1 MYHCPVTFYLVGLPD
16 EIARIIEDAQP
27 QPSFTHHF
35 TRSDEP
41 EEALTAQAS
50 AIFADATGH
59 DAAAWAR
66 VFAAHRQATT
76 TVTLIVS
83 HDQAPAV
90 EPYFND
96 IADLWIAPLSAA
108 EASWR
113 FNHWQRACKRYADSW
128 ETSQYLEATIN
139 SIPSLVWYKSKDGI
153 HHKVNDAFCAT
164 VNKTKEQVQ
173 GRGHAYIWDVEADD
187 PACIESERRVMA
199 AKSTIVSEETVQT
212 SDGTRLLTTYKSPL
226 YNIDGSVMGTVG
238 VGIDVTQERAYE
250 DEIVEK
256 NHTMETIFTTM
267 ECGVITHSLDGT
279 RLLGI
284 NQAALDILGYD
295 SAEDLMAAGFDM
307 VAPSVVDEDAGK
319 MRESIA
325 TLKNV
330 GDSVSTEY
338 RVRHDNGDIVHVMG
352 NVKLIESDGELLL
365 QRYLLDYTDK
375 KKEEVRKE
383 RRQRDLIQA
392 LSEDYLLVCSFS
404 LDTKAGEALRVSGD
418 RLRKL
423 DELFA
428 GELNLDSC
436 LGGYINEAVVEE
448 DQAMLRDAL
457 SAESLITRL
466 TDESRIH
473 VNYRINHGD
482 ATEYCQATVV
492 RGGDWPQAHN
502 IVLGLRSV
510 DVQTREEMK
519 KKALLEEALT
529 QANKANAAKS
539 AFLSNMSHDIRTPM
553 NAILGFSTLIDRE
566 ADNPAHVRDYNR
578 KIATSGQHLLGL
590 INDVLDMSKIEAGK
604 TTLAASAFALSGT
617 VESVEA
623 MMRQQ
628 TDAKNQVFTVEVDKV
643 EHDRLVGD
651 EGRLRQILM
660 NLLSNA
666 MKYTPE
672 GGHILFR
679 VDGSAK
685 RHGKLQHLRIIVR
698 DDGIGMSKDYLATIF
713 DSFTREESSLTNKV
727 QGTGLGMAITK
738 NLVDLMGGTI
748 SVESEL
754 GTGSTF
760 IVDLDFPPAGDESD
774 GTEGDGGKRA
784 GDASGADGNALAH
797 KHVLVAED
805 NALNAEV
812 ITAILNIHDATC
824 EVAANG
830 EEAVAKFGMS
840 APGTFDM
847 IFMDVQMPV
856 MNGHDAARAIR
867 AMDRPD
873 AGTIPIIAMTANAFA
888 EDERQ
893 ALACG
898 MNAHVAKPIDVHALE
913 RVVAKLSQ

>member
-1 MYHCPVTFYLVGLPD
+1 MARVAVTHDGDAIVLDNGQLHVRIEADGTVSSIVDQRTNRELVPAGTRLGRYEMLKDEPFHWDAWDIQRDAFLTANALSEASITSVDETANGGAVVHAVTRAKGVEIRTGIALRPGSATLDFTADVDWHAVEQFLKVDMPVTVQAVNAQYECQYGLVERP
-16 EIARIIEDAQP
+16 INKN
-27 QPSFTHHF
+27 
-35 TRSDEP
+35 TRSDDAKFESC
-41 EEALTAQAS
+41 THRFVR
-50 AIFADATGH
+50 IADA
-59 DAAAWAR
+59 DYAAAVVNASTYGSD
-66 VFAAHRQATT
+66 VSPIHADTAHGTGRGTM
-76 TVTLIVS
+76 VRLS
-83 HDQAPAV
+83 
-90 EPYFND
+90 
-96 IADLWIAPLSAA
+96 LLSAPLYPDPRTDQGAHSFAWSLVADADMNAVLDEAARLNSPVIGELPDLAPLVSLTDVTADHEIRARLERAATAA
-108 EASWR
+108 E
-113 FNHWQRACKRYADSW
+113 
-128 ETSQYLEATIN
+128 
-139 SIPSLVWYKSKDGI
+139 
-153 HHKVNDAFCAT
+153 DA
-164 VNKTKEQVQ
+164 N
-173 GRGHAYIWDVEADD
+173 R
-187 PACIESERRVMA
+187 
-199 AKSTIVSEETVQT
+199 AKSS
-212 SDGTRLLTTYKSPL
+212 
-226 YNIDGSVMGTVG
+226 
-238 VGIDVTQERAYE
+238 
-250 DEIVEK
+250 
-256 NHTMETIFTTM
+256 
-267 ECGVITHSLDGT
+267 
-279 RLLGI
+279 
-284 NQAALDILGYD
+284 
-295 SAEDLMAAGFDM
+295 
-307 VAPSVVDEDAGK
+307 
-319 MRESIA
+319 
-325 TLKNV
+325 
-330 GDSVSTEY
+330 
-338 RVRHDNGDIVHVMG
+338 
-352 NVKLIESDGELLL
+352 
-365 QRYLLDYTDK
+365 
-375 KKEEVRKE
+375 
-383 RRQRDLIQA
+383 
-392 LSEDYLLVCSFS
+392 
-404 LDTKAGEALRVSGD
+404 
-418 RLRKL
+418 
-423 DELFA
+423 
-428 GELNLDSC
+428 
-436 LGGYINEAVVEE
+436 
-448 DQAMLRDAL
+448 
-457 SAESLITRL
+457 
-466 TDESRIH
+466 
-473 VNYRINHGD
+473 
-482 ATEYCQATVV
+482 
-492 RGGDWPQAHN
+492 
-502 IVLGLRSV
+502 
-510 DVQTREEMK
+510 
-519 KKALLEEALT
+519 
-529 QANKANAAKS
+529 
-539 AFLSNMSHDIRTPM
+539 FLSSMSHDIRTPM

-784 GDASGADGNALAH
+784 GDASGTGENALAH

-830 EEAVAKFGMS
+830 KEAVAKFGMS

-856 MNGHDAARAIR
+856 MNGHDTARAIR

-898 MNAHVAKPIDVHALE
+898 MNAHVAKPIDVHTLE
-913 RVVAKLSQ
+913 RVVAELS

>member
-1 MYHCPVTFYLVGLPD
+1 MHAVKVDSRKIMAAGLVIVAVFAAVAITVNLFYLGQIQSLVRNTTTTSVMELATARARYLD
-16 EIARIIEDAQP
+16 ECLTSDQNSVKSLAHFIADITP
-27 QPSFTHHF
+27 QEARDQVKDFISTH
-35 TRSDEP
+35 
-41 EEALTAQAS
+41 EA
-50 AIFADATGH
+50 
-59 DAAAWAR
+59 AAAWIR
-66 VFAAHRQATT
+66 
-76 TVTLIVS
+76 
-83 HDQAPAV
+83 
-90 EPYFND
+90 
-96 IADLWIAPLSAA
+96 
-108 EASWR
+108 
-113 FNHWQRACKRYADSW
+113 
-128 ETSQYLEATIN
+128 
-139 SIPSLVWYKSKDGI
+139 SKDGTTWCSSSETDLYDPALEDELFGPAMAGETGSSEMYLGHAGERRI
-153 HHKVNDAFCAT
+153 LFYAPIVDAPAT
-164 VNKTKEQVQ
+164 AGPGTTTTPADPDDVLGAVYVSYPADELQNSYGTAYSSAGATFVVDSSGTIVLDANRGADEAVQ
-173 GRGHAYIWDVEADD
+173 GSLSALINDNADSAQVSSLLAGIASD
-187 PACIESERRVMA
+187 TSGSLVMTLDGA
-199 AKSTIVSEETVQT
+199 DQFVFYTPISAKSGWSLVTILPLSVVE
-212 SDGTRLLTTYKSPL
+212 SDGTQIVGITNQMVAVLAVAVAVAAAAMVALMVYRRRREHRYEQYIQSVYSAIGT
-226 YNIDGSVMGTVG
+226 NIDTAIFIV
-238 VGIDVTQERAYE
+238 DRKERLIEAVFE
-250 DEIVEK
+250 NI
-256 NHTMETIFTTM
+256 
-267 ECGVITHSLDGT
+267 
-279 RLLGI
+279 
-284 NQAALDILGYD
+284 QDILGIPARDFFVPNELSPNEAYANVAAIVHSGAGD
-295 SAEDLMAAGFDM
+295 KARTWEFEADNPALGRSQWLRMTARPVMLAEREKTIFSLTDVTADHEIRARLERAATAAED
-307 VAPSVVDEDAGK
+307 
-319 MRESIA
+319 
-325 TLKNV
+325 
-330 GDSVSTEY
+330 
-338 RVRHDNGDIVHVMG
+338 
-352 NVKLIESDGELLL
+352 
-365 QRYLLDYTDK
+365 
-375 KKEEVRKE
+375 
-383 RRQRDLIQA
+383 
-392 LSEDYLLVCSFS
+392 
-404 LDTKAGEALRVSGD
+404 
-418 RLRKL
+418 
-423 DELFA
+423 
-428 GELNLDSC
+428 
-436 LGGYINEAVVEE
+436 
-448 DQAMLRDAL
+448 
-457 SAESLITRL
+457 
-466 TDESRIH
+466 
-473 VNYRINHGD
+473 
-482 ATEYCQATVV
+482 
-492 RGGDWPQAHN
+492 
-502 IVLGLRSV
+502 
-510 DVQTREEMK
+510 
-519 KKALLEEALT
+519 
-529 QANKANAAKS
+529 ANRAKS
-539 AFLSNMSHDIRTPM
+539 SFLSSMSHDIRTPM

-698 DDGIGMSKDYLATIF
+698 DDGIGMSK
-713 DSFTREESSLTNKV
+713 
-727 QGTGLGMAITK
+727 

-774 GTEGDGGKRA
+774 GSEGGDGKRA
-784 GDASGADGNALAH
+784 GDASGTGGNALAH

-847 IFMDVQMPV
+847 IFVDVQMPV

-913 RVVAKLSQ
+913 RVVAELS

>member
-1 MYHCPVTFYLVGLPD
+1 MFLKRDRPVRSGLGRRAVRPGHGRRD
-16 EIARIIEDAQP
+16 RLLGDVPRPRRRAPHPLLRPIVDAP
-27 QPSFTHHF
+27 
-35 TRSDEP
+35 
-41 EEALTAQAS
+41 ATA
-50 AIFADATGH
+50 GPG
-59 DAAAWAR
+59 
-66 VFAAHRQATT
+66 TT
-76 TVTLIVS
+76 TTPADPDDVLGAVYVSYPADELQNPYGTAYSSAGATFVVDSSGTIVLDANRGADEAVQGSLSALINDNADSAQVSSLLAGIASDTSGSLVMTLDGADQFVFYTPISAKSGWSLVTIL
-83 HDQAPAV
+83 
-90 EPYFND
+90 
-96 IADLWIAPLSAA
+96 PLS
-108 EASWR
+108 
-113 FNHWQRACKRYADSW
+113 
-128 ETSQYLEATIN
+128 
-139 SIPSLVWYKSKDGI
+139 V
-153 HHKVNDAFCAT
+153 
-164 VNKTKEQVQ
+164 
-173 GRGHAYIWDVEADD
+173 VE
-187 PACIESERRVMA
+187 
-199 AKSTIVSEETVQT
+199 
-212 SDGTRLLTTYKSPL
+212 SDGTQIVGITNQMVAVLAVAVAVAAAAMVALMVYRRRREHRYEQYIQSV
-226 YNIDGSVMGTVG
+226 YSAIGANIDTAIFIVDRKERLIEAVFEN
-238 VGIDVTQERAYE
+238 TQ
-250 DEIVEK
+250 
-256 NHTMETIFTTM
+256 
-267 ECGVITHSLDGT
+267 
-279 RLLGI
+279 
-284 NQAALDILGYD
+284 DILGIPARDFFVPNELSPNEAYTHVAAIVHSGAGD
-295 SAEDLMAAGFDM
+295 KARTWEFEAHNPALGRSQWLRMTARPVMLAEREKTIFSLTDVTADHEIRTRLERAAAAAEDA
-307 VAPSVVDEDAGK
+307 
-319 MRESIA
+319 
-325 TLKNV
+325 
-330 GDSVSTEY
+330 
-338 RVRHDNGDIVHVMG
+338 
-352 NVKLIESDGELLL
+352 
-365 QRYLLDYTDK
+365 
-375 KKEEVRKE
+375 
-383 RRQRDLIQA
+383 
-392 LSEDYLLVCSFS
+392 
-404 LDTKAGEALRVSGD
+404 
-418 RLRKL
+418 
-423 DELFA
+423 
-428 GELNLDSC
+428 
-436 LGGYINEAVVEE
+436 
-448 DQAMLRDAL
+448 
-457 SAESLITRL
+457 
-466 TDESRIH
+466 SR
-473 VNYRINHGD
+473 
-482 ATEYCQATVV
+482 
-492 RGGDWPQAHN
+492 
-502 IVLGLRSV
+502 
-510 DVQTREEMK
+510 
-519 KKALLEEALT
+519 
-529 QANKANAAKS
+529 AKS
-539 AFLSNMSHDIRTPM
+539 SFLSSMSHDIRTPM
-553 NAILGFSTLIDRE
+553 NAILGFSTLIDHE

-604 TTLAASAFALSGT
+604 TTLAESAFALSGT

-685 RHGKLQHLRIIVR
+685 RHGELQHLRIIVR

-748 SVESEL
+748 SVESEP

-760 IVDLDFPPAGDESD
+760 IVDLDFPPAGDETD
-774 GTEGDGGKRA
+774 GSEGDGGKRA
-784 GDASGADGNALAH
+784 GDASGTDGNALAH

-913 RVVAKLSQ
+913 RVVAKLSR

>member
-83 HDQAPAV
+83 HDQVPAV

-267 ECGVITHSLDGT
+267 DCGVITHSLDGT

-307 VAPSVVDEDAGK
+307 VAPSVISEDAAK

-338 RVRHDNGDIVHVMG
+338 RVRHDDGSIVHVMG

-392 LSEDYLLVCSFS
+392 LSEDYLLVCSFR
-404 LDTKAGEALRVSGD
+404 LDTQEGEVLRISGD
-418 RLRKL
+418 RLRKF
-423 DELFA
+423 DTLFA
-428 GELNLDSC
+428 GDLIFESC

-448 DQAMLRDAL
+448 DQAMLRETLSAKNLLDAL
-457 SAESLITRL
+457 
-466 TDESRIH
+466 TDRARIH
-473 VNYRINHGD
+473 VNYRIRRGED
-482 ATEYCQATVV
+482 TEYCQATIV
-492 RGGDWPQAHN
+492 RNGDWRMAHD
-502 IVLGLRSV
+502 IILGLRSV

-519 KKALLEEALT
+519 KRALLEEALT

-553 NAILGFSTLIDRE
+553 NAIVGF
-566 ADNPAHVRDYNR
+566 
-578 KIATSGQHLLGL
+578 
-590 INDVLDMSKIEAGK
+590 
-604 TTLAASAFALSGT
+604 TTLAASRIDQPERVQEYLGKIQSSSA
-617 VESVEA
+617 
-623 MMRQQ
+623 
-628 TDAKNQVFTVEVDKV
+628 
-643 EHDRLVGD
+643 H
-651 EGRLRQILM
+651 
-660 NLLSNA
+660 LLSLINDILD
-666 MKYTPE
+666 MS
-672 GGHILFR
+672 HIE
-679 VDGSAK
+679 S
-685 RHGKLQHLRIIVR
+685 GKV
-698 DDGIGMSKDYLATIF
+698 
-713 DSFTREESSLTNKV
+713 SLDE
-727 QGTGLGMAITK
+727 QPY
-738 NLVDLMGGTI
+738 NLVDLLDEPLQHHPGRNERPPTVLHRGHHRGTPCRRA
-748 SVESEL
+748 L
-754 GTGSTF
+754 RQAAHQP
-760 IVDLDFPPAGDESD
+760 DPAEPARQRPEVHEPRRLR
-774 GTEGDGGKRA
+774 EGEGRRARWRA
-784 GDASGADGNALAH
+784 GGLRALPVHRVGHGHRHEPGVRRAHLRPVRTRAHLHHQRHPGNRPGH
-797 KHVLVAED
+797 DHHQEPRR
-805 NALNAEV
+805 
-812 ITAILNIHDATC
+812 HDARLHRR
-824 EVAANG
+824 EERPGQGHRLHHRADPAAG
-830 EEAVAKFGMS
+830 RQKGGGS
-840 APGTFDM
+840 A
-847 IFMDVQMPV
+847 
-856 MNGHDAARAIR
+856 
-867 AMDRPD
+867 
-873 AGTIPIIAMTANAFA
+873 
-888 EDERQ
+888 
-893 ALACG
+893 
-898 MNAHVAKPIDVHALE
+898 
-913 RVVAKLSQ
+913 

>member
-1 MYHCPVTFYLVGLPD
+1 MHAVKVDSRKIMAAGLVIVAVFAAVAITVNLFYLGQIQSLVRNTTTTSVMELATARARYLD
-16 EIARIIEDAQP
+16 ECLASDQNSVKSLAHFIADVTP
-27 QPSFTHHF
+27 QEARDQVKDFISTH
-35 TRSDEP
+35 
-41 EEALTAQAS
+41 EA
-50 AIFADATGH
+50 
-59 DAAAWAR
+59 AAAWIR
-66 VFAAHRQATT
+66 
-76 TVTLIVS
+76 
-83 HDQAPAV
+83 
-90 EPYFND
+90 
-96 IADLWIAPLSAA
+96 
-108 EASWR
+108 
-113 FNHWQRACKRYADSW
+113 
-128 ETSQYLEATIN
+128 
-139 SIPSLVWYKSKDGI
+139 SKDGSTWCSSSET
-153 HHKVNDAFCAT
+153 DL
-164 VNKTKEQVQ
+164 
-173 GRGHAYIWDVEADD
+173 YD
-187 PACIESERRVMA
+187 PALEDELFGPAMAGETGSSEMYLGHGGERRILFYAPIVDAPVTAGPGTTATPADPGDVLGAVYVSYPADELQNSYGTAYSSAGATFVVDSSGTIVLDANRGADEAAQGSLSALINDNADSSQVSSLLAGIASDTSGSLVMTLDGA
-199 AKSTIVSEETVQT
+199 DQFVFYTPISAKSGWSLVTILPLSVVE
-212 SDGTRLLTTYKSPL
+212 SDGTQIVGITNQMVAVLAVAVAVAAAAMVALMVYRRRREHRYEQYIQSV
-226 YNIDGSVMGTVG
+226 YSAIGANIDTAIFIVDRKERLIEAVFEN
-238 VGIDVTQERAYE
+238 TQ
-250 DEIVEK
+250 
-256 NHTMETIFTTM
+256 
-267 ECGVITHSLDGT
+267 
-279 RLLGI
+279 
-284 NQAALDILGYD
+284 DILGIPARDFFVSNELSPNEAYANVAAIVHSGAGD
-295 SAEDLMAAGFDM
+295 KARTWEFEADNPALGRSQWLRMTVRPVMLAEREKTIFSLTDVTADHEIRARLERAATAAED
-307 VAPSVVDEDAGK
+307 
-319 MRESIA
+319 
-325 TLKNV
+325 
-330 GDSVSTEY
+330 
-338 RVRHDNGDIVHVMG
+338 
-352 NVKLIESDGELLL
+352 
-365 QRYLLDYTDK
+365 
-375 KKEEVRKE
+375 
-383 RRQRDLIQA
+383 
-392 LSEDYLLVCSFS
+392 
-404 LDTKAGEALRVSGD
+404 
-418 RLRKL
+418 
-423 DELFA
+423 
-428 GELNLDSC
+428 
-436 LGGYINEAVVEE
+436 
-448 DQAMLRDAL
+448 
-457 SAESLITRL
+457 
-466 TDESRIH
+466 
-473 VNYRINHGD
+473 
-482 ATEYCQATVV
+482 
-492 RGGDWPQAHN
+492 
-502 IVLGLRSV
+502 
-510 DVQTREEMK
+510 
-519 KKALLEEALT
+519 
-529 QANKANAAKS
+529 ANRAKS
-539 AFLSNMSHDIRTPM
+539 SFLSSMSHDIRTPM

-666 MKYTPE
+666 MKHTPE

-685 RHGKLQHLRIIVR
+685 RHGELQHLRIIVR

-784 GDASGADGNALAH
+784 GNASGTDGNALAH

-830 EEAVAKFGMS
+830 EEAVAKFETS

-893 ALACG
+893 ALAAG
-898 MNAHVAKPIDVHALE
+898 MNAHVAKPIDVHILE
-913 RVVAKLSQ
+913 RVAAKLSR

>member
-1 MYHCPVTFYLVGLPD
+1 MHAVKVDSRKIMAAGLVIVAVFAAVAITVNLFYLGQIQSLVRNTTTTSVMELATARARYLD
-16 EIARIIEDAQP
+16 ECLTSDQNSVKSPAHFIADITP
-27 QPSFTHHF
+27 QEARDQVKDFISTH
-35 TRSDEP
+35 
-41 EEALTAQAS
+41 EA
-50 AIFADATGH
+50 
-59 DAAAWAR
+59 AAAWIR
-66 VFAAHRQATT
+66 
-76 TVTLIVS
+76 
-83 HDQAPAV
+83 
-90 EPYFND
+90 
-96 IADLWIAPLSAA
+96 
-108 EASWR
+108 
-113 FNHWQRACKRYADSW
+113 
-128 ETSQYLEATIN
+128 
-139 SIPSLVWYKSKDGI
+139 SKDGTTWCSSSETDLYDPALEDELFGPAMAGETGSSEMYLGHAGERRI
-153 HHKVNDAFCAT
+153 LFYAPIVDAPAT
-164 VNKTKEQVQ
+164 AGPGTTTTPADPDDVLGAVYVSYPADELQNSYGTAYSSAGATFVVDSSGTIVLDANRGADEAVQ
-173 GRGHAYIWDVEADD
+173 GSLSALINDNADSAQVSSLLAGIASD
-187 PACIESERRVMA
+187 TSGSLVMTLDGA
-199 AKSTIVSEETVQT
+199 DQFVFYTPIDAKSGWSLVTILPLSVVE
-212 SDGTRLLTTYKSPL
+212 SDGTQIVGITNQMVAVYEQYIQSV
-226 YNIDGSVMGTVG
+226 YSAIGANIDTAIFIVDRKERLIEAVFEN
-238 VGIDVTQERAYE
+238 TQ
-250 DEIVEK
+250 
-256 NHTMETIFTTM
+256 
-267 ECGVITHSLDGT
+267 
-279 RLLGI
+279 
-284 NQAALDILGYD
+284 DILGIPARDFFVPNELSPNEAYANVAAIVHSGAGD
-295 SAEDLMAAGFDM
+295 KARTWEFEADNPALGRSQWLRMTARPVMLAEREKTIFSLTDVTADHEIRARLERAATAAED
-307 VAPSVVDEDAGK
+307 
-319 MRESIA
+319 
-325 TLKNV
+325 
-330 GDSVSTEY
+330 
-338 RVRHDNGDIVHVMG
+338 
-352 NVKLIESDGELLL
+352 
-365 QRYLLDYTDK
+365 
-375 KKEEVRKE
+375 
-383 RRQRDLIQA
+383 
-392 LSEDYLLVCSFS
+392 
-404 LDTKAGEALRVSGD
+404 
-418 RLRKL
+418 
-423 DELFA
+423 
-428 GELNLDSC
+428 
-436 LGGYINEAVVEE
+436 
-448 DQAMLRDAL
+448 
-457 SAESLITRL
+457 
-466 TDESRIH
+466 
-473 VNYRINHGD
+473 
-482 ATEYCQATVV
+482 
-492 RGGDWPQAHN
+492 
-502 IVLGLRSV
+502 
-510 DVQTREEMK
+510 
-519 KKALLEEALT
+519 
-529 QANKANAAKS
+529 ANRAKS
-539 AFLSNMSHDIRTPM
+539 SFLSSMSHDIRTPM

-713 DSFTREESSLTNKV
+713 DSFTREESSPTNKV

-774 GTEGDGGKRA
+774 GSEGGDGKRA
-784 GDASGADGNALAH
+784 GDASGTGGNALAH

-867 AMDRPD
+867 TMDRPD

-913 RVVAKLSQ
+913 RVVAELS

>member
-1 MYHCPVTFYLVGLPD
+1 MHAVKVDSRKIMAAGLVIVAVFAAVAITVNLFYLGQIQSLVRNTTTTSVMELATARARYLD
-16 EIARIIEDAQP
+16 ECLTSDQNSVKSLAHFIADITP
-27 QPSFTHHF
+27 QEARDQVKDFISTH
-35 TRSDEP
+35 E
-41 EEALTAQAS
+41 
-50 AIFADATGH
+50 
-59 DAAAWAR
+59 AAAWIR
-66 VFAAHRQATT
+66 
-76 TVTLIVS
+76 
-83 HDQAPAV
+83 
-90 EPYFND
+90 
-96 IADLWIAPLSAA
+96 
-108 EASWR
+108 
-113 FNHWQRACKRYADSW
+113 
-128 ETSQYLEATIN
+128 
-139 SIPSLVWYKSKDGI
+139 SKDGTTWCSSSET
-153 HHKVNDAFCAT
+153 DLYDPALEDELFGPAMAGET
-164 VNKTKEQVQ
+164 GSSEMYL
-173 GRGHAYIWDVEADD
+173 GHAG
-187 PACIESERRVMA
+187 ERRILFYAPIVDAPATAGPGTTTTPADPDDVLGAVYVSYPADELQNSYGTAYSSAGATFVVDSSGTIVLDANRGADEAVQDSLSALINDNADSAQVSSLLAGIASDTSGSLVMTLDGA
-199 AKSTIVSEETVQT
+199 DQFVFYTPISAKSGWSLVTILPLSVVE
-212 SDGTRLLTTYKSPL
+212 SDGTQIVGITNQMVALMVYRRRREHRYEQYIQSV
-226 YNIDGSVMGTVG
+226 YSAIGANIDTAIFIVDRKERLIEAVFEN
-238 VGIDVTQERAYE
+238 TQ
-250 DEIVEK
+250 
-256 NHTMETIFTTM
+256 
-267 ECGVITHSLDGT
+267 
-279 RLLGI
+279 
-284 NQAALDILGYD
+284 DILGIPARDFFVPNELSPNEAYTHVAAIVHSGAGD
-295 SAEDLMAAGFDM
+295 KARTWEFEAHNPALGRSQWLRMTARPVMLAEREKTIFSLTDVTADHEIRARLERAATAAEDAN
-307 VAPSVVDEDAGK
+307 
-319 MRESIA
+319 R
-325 TLKNV
+325 
-330 GDSVSTEY
+330 
-338 RVRHDNGDIVHVMG
+338 
-352 NVKLIESDGELLL
+352 
-365 QRYLLDYTDK
+365 
-375 KKEEVRKE
+375 
-383 RRQRDLIQA
+383 
-392 LSEDYLLVCSFS
+392 
-404 LDTKAGEALRVSGD
+404 TKS
-418 RLRKL
+418 
-423 DELFA
+423 
-428 GELNLDSC
+428 S
-436 LGGYINEAVVEE
+436 
-448 DQAMLRDAL
+448 
-457 SAESLITRL
+457 
-466 TDESRIH
+466 
-473 VNYRINHGD
+473 
-482 ATEYCQATVV
+482 
-492 RGGDWPQAHN
+492 
-502 IVLGLRSV
+502 
-510 DVQTREEMK
+510 
-519 KKALLEEALT
+519 
-529 QANKANAAKS
+529 
-539 AFLSNMSHDIRTPM
+539 FLSSMSHDIRTPM

-604 TTLAASAFALSGT
+604 TTLAESAFAISGT
-617 VESVEA
+617 VESVED

-685 RHGKLQHLRIIVR
+685 RHGELQHLRIIVR

-713 DSFTREESSLTNKV
+713 NSFTREESSLTNKV

-774 GTEGDGGKRA
+774 GSEGGDGKRA
-784 GDASGADGNALAH
+784 GDASGTDGNALAH

-913 RVVAKLSQ
+913 RVVAELS

>member
-1 MYHCPVTFYLVGLPD
+1 MHAVKVDSRKIMAAGLVIVAVFAAVAITVNLFYLGQIQSLVRNTTTTSVMELATARARYLD
-16 EIARIIEDAQP
+16 ECLTSDQNSVKSLAHFIADVTPQEARDQVEDFI
-27 QPSFTHHF
+27 STHK
-35 TRSDEP
+35 
-41 EEALTAQAS
+41 A
-50 AIFADATGH
+50 
-59 DAAAWAR
+59 AAAWIR
-66 VFAAHRQATT
+66 
-76 TVTLIVS
+76 
-83 HDQAPAV
+83 
-90 EPYFND
+90 
-96 IADLWIAPLSAA
+96 
-108 EASWR
+108 
-113 FNHWQRACKRYADSW
+113 
-128 ETSQYLEATIN
+128 
-139 SIPSLVWYKSKDGI
+139 SKDGATWCSSQETDLYDPALEDELFGPAMAGETGSSEMYLGHAGERHI
-153 HHKVNDAFCAT
+153 LFYAPIVDEPVASGPGTTAAPANPDDILGAVYVSYPADELQNSYGTAYSSAGATFVVDSSGTIVLDANRGAD
-164 VNKTKEQVQ
+164 EAVQ
-173 GRGHAYIWDVEADD
+173 GSLTALINDDADSTQVTSLL
-187 PACIESERRVMA
+187 AGIASNTSGSLVMTLDGA
-199 AKSTIVSEETVQT
+199 DQFVFYTPIDAKSGWSLVTILPLSVVE
-212 SDGTRLLTTYKSPL
+212 SDGTQIVGITNQMVAVLAVAVALATAAMVALMVYRRRREHRYEQYIQSV
-226 YNIDGSVMGTVG
+226 YSAIGANIDTAIFIVDRKERLVEA
-238 VGIDVTQERAYE
+238 VFENTQ
-250 DEIVEK
+250 
-256 NHTMETIFTTM
+256 
-267 ECGVITHSLDGT
+267 
-279 RLLGI
+279 
-284 NQAALDILGYD
+284 DILGIPARDFFVPNELSPNEAYANVAAIVHSGAGD
-295 SAEDLMAAGFDM
+295 KARTWEFEADNPALGRSQWLRMTARPVMLAEREKTIFSLTDVTADHEIRARLERAATAAED
-307 VAPSVVDEDAGK
+307 
-319 MRESIA
+319 
-325 TLKNV
+325 
-330 GDSVSTEY
+330 
-338 RVRHDNGDIVHVMG
+338 
-352 NVKLIESDGELLL
+352 
-365 QRYLLDYTDK
+365 
-375 KKEEVRKE
+375 
-383 RRQRDLIQA
+383 
-392 LSEDYLLVCSFS
+392 
-404 LDTKAGEALRVSGD
+404 
-418 RLRKL
+418 
-423 DELFA
+423 
-428 GELNLDSC
+428 
-436 LGGYINEAVVEE
+436 
-448 DQAMLRDAL
+448 
-457 SAESLITRL
+457 
-466 TDESRIH
+466 
-473 VNYRINHGD
+473 
-482 ATEYCQATVV
+482 
-492 RGGDWPQAHN
+492 
-502 IVLGLRSV
+502 
-510 DVQTREEMK
+510 
-519 KKALLEEALT
+519 
-529 QANKANAAKS
+529 ANRAKS
-539 AFLSNMSHDIRTPM
+539 SFLSSMSHDIRTPM

-566 ADNPAHVRDYNR
+566 A
-578 KIATSGQHLLGL
+578 
-590 INDVLDMSKIEAGK
+590 GK
-604 TTLAASAFALSGT
+604 TTLAENAFALSGT

-685 RHGKLQHLRIIVR
+685 RHGELQHLRIIVR

-774 GTEGDGGKRA
+774 GSEGGDGKRA
-784 GDASGADGNALAH
+784 GDASGTGGNALAH

-898 MNAHVAKPIDVHALE
+898 MNAHVAKPIDVHTLE
-913 RVVAKLSQ
+913 RVVAELS

>member
-1 MYHCPVTFYLVGLPD
+1 M
-16 EIARIIEDAQP
+16 
-27 QPSFTHHF
+27 
-35 TRSDEP
+35 
-41 EEALTAQAS
+41 
-50 AIFADATGH
+50 
-59 DAAAWAR
+59 
-66 VFAAHRQATT
+66 
-76 TVTLIVS
+76 
-83 HDQAPAV
+83 
-90 EPYFND
+90 
-96 IADLWIAPLSAA
+96 
-108 EASWR
+108 
-113 FNHWQRACKRYADSW
+113 
-128 ETSQYLEATIN
+128 
-139 SIPSLVWYKSKDGI
+139 
-153 HHKVNDAFCAT
+153 
-164 VNKTKEQVQ
+164 
-173 GRGHAYIWDVEADD
+173 
-187 PACIESERRVMA
+187 
-199 AKSTIVSEETVQT
+199 
-212 SDGTRLLTTYKSPL
+212 
-226 YNIDGSVMGTVG
+226 
-238 VGIDVTQERAYE
+238 
-250 DEIVEK
+250 
-256 NHTMETIFTTM
+256 
-267 ECGVITHSLDGT
+267 
-279 RLLGI
+279 
-284 NQAALDILGYD
+284 
-295 SAEDLMAAGFDM
+295 
-307 VAPSVVDEDAGK
+307 
-319 MRESIA
+319 
-325 TLKNV
+325 
-330 GDSVSTEY
+330 
-338 RVRHDNGDIVHVMG
+338 
-352 NVKLIESDGELLL
+352 
-365 QRYLLDYTDK
+365 
-375 KKEEVRKE
+375 
-383 RRQRDLIQA
+383 
-392 LSEDYLLVCSFS
+392 
-404 LDTKAGEALRVSGD
+404 
-418 RLRKL
+418 
-423 DELFA
+423 
-428 GELNLDSC
+428 
-436 LGGYINEAVVEE
+436 
-448 DQAMLRDAL
+448 
-457 SAESLITRL
+457 
-466 TDESRIH
+466 
-473 VNYRINHGD
+473 
-482 ATEYCQATVV
+482 
-492 RGGDWPQAHN
+492 
-502 IVLGLRSV
+502 
-510 DVQTREEMK
+510 
-519 KKALLEEALT
+519 
-529 QANKANAAKS
+529 
-539 AFLSNMSHDIRTPM
+539 
-553 NAILGFSTLIDRE
+553 
-566 ADNPAHVRDYNR
+566 RDYNR

-774 GTEGDGGKRA
+774 GSEGGDGKRA
-784 GDASGADGNALAH
+784 GDASGTGGNALAH

>member
-1 MYHCPVTFYLVGLPD
+1 MHAVKVDSRKIMAAGLVIVAVFAAVAITVNLFYLGQIQSLVRNTTTTSVMELATARAHYLD
-16 EIARIIEDAQP
+16 ECLASDQNSVKSLAHFIADVTPGEARAQVEDFI
-27 QPSFTHHF
+27 STH
-35 TRSDEP
+35 
-41 EEALTAQAS
+41 EA
-50 AIFADATGH
+50 
-59 DAAAWAR
+59 AAAWIR
-66 VFAAHRQATT
+66 
-76 TVTLIVS
+76 
-83 HDQAPAV
+83 
-90 EPYFND
+90 
-96 IADLWIAPLSAA
+96 
-108 EASWR
+108 
-113 FNHWQRACKRYADSW
+113 
-128 ETSQYLEATIN
+128 
-139 SIPSLVWYKSKDGI
+139 SKDGATWCSSQETDLYDPALEEELFGPAMAGETGSSEMYLGHAGERRI
-153 HHKVNDAFCAT
+153 LFYAPIVEAPVAASPGAAAAPVSAGATFVVDSSGTIVLDANRSAD
-164 VNKTKEQVQ
+164 EAVQ
-173 GRGHAYIWDVEADD
+173 GSLTALINDDADSTQVTSLL
-187 PACIESERRVMA
+187 AGIASNTSGSLVMTLDGA
-199 AKSTIVSEETVQT
+199 DQFVFYTPIDAKSGWSLVTILPLSVVE
-212 SDGTRLLTTYKSPL
+212 SDGTQIVGITNQMVAVLAVAVAMAAAAMVALMVYRRRREHRYEQYIQSV
-226 YNIDGSVMGTVG
+226 YSAIGANIDTAIFIVDRKERLVEA
-238 VGIDVTQERAYE
+238 VFENTQ
-250 DEIVEK
+250 
-256 NHTMETIFTTM
+256 
-267 ECGVITHSLDGT
+267 
-279 RLLGI
+279 
-284 NQAALDILGYD
+284 DILGIPARDFFVPNELSPNEAYANVAAIVHSGAGD
-295 SAEDLMAAGFDM
+295 KARTWEFEAHNPALGRSQWLRMTARPVMLAEREKTIFSLTDVAADHEIRARLERAATAAED
-307 VAPSVVDEDAGK
+307 
-319 MRESIA
+319 
-325 TLKNV
+325 
-330 GDSVSTEY
+330 
-338 RVRHDNGDIVHVMG
+338 
-352 NVKLIESDGELLL
+352 
-365 QRYLLDYTDK
+365 
-375 KKEEVRKE
+375 
-383 RRQRDLIQA
+383 
-392 LSEDYLLVCSFS
+392 
-404 LDTKAGEALRVSGD
+404 
-418 RLRKL
+418 
-423 DELFA
+423 
-428 GELNLDSC
+428 
-436 LGGYINEAVVEE
+436 
-448 DQAMLRDAL
+448 
-457 SAESLITRL
+457 
-466 TDESRIH
+466 
-473 VNYRINHGD
+473 
-482 ATEYCQATVV
+482 
-492 RGGDWPQAHN
+492 
-502 IVLGLRSV
+502 
-510 DVQTREEMK
+510 
-519 KKALLEEALT
+519 
-529 QANKANAAKS
+529 ANRAKS
-539 AFLSNMSHDIRTPM
+539 SFLSSMSHDIRTPM

-604 TTLAASAFALSGT
+604 TTLAESAFALSGT

-685 RHGKLQHLRIIVR
+685 RHGELQHLRIIVR

-784 GDASGADGNALAH
+784 GDASGTGENALAH

-830 EEAVAKFGMS
+830 KEAVAKFGMS

-898 MNAHVAKPIDVHALE
+898 MNAHVAKPIDVHNLE
-913 RVVAKLSQ
+913 RVVAKLS

>member
-1 MYHCPVTFYLVGLPD
+1 MHAVKVDSRKIMAAGLVIVAVFAAVAITVNLFYLGQIQSLVRNTTTTSVMELATARARYLD
-16 EIARIIEDAQP
+16 ECLTSDQNSVKSLAHFIADITP
-27 QPSFTHHF
+27 QEARDQVKDFISTH
-35 TRSDEP
+35 
-41 EEALTAQAS
+41 EA
-50 AIFADATGH
+50 
-59 DAAAWAR
+59 AAAWIR
-66 VFAAHRQATT
+66 
-76 TVTLIVS
+76 
-83 HDQAPAV
+83 
-90 EPYFND
+90 
-96 IADLWIAPLSAA
+96 
-108 EASWR
+108 
-113 FNHWQRACKRYADSW
+113 
-128 ETSQYLEATIN
+128 
-139 SIPSLVWYKSKDGI
+139 SKDGTTWCSSSETDLYDPALEDELFGPAMAGETGSSEMYLGHAGERRI
-153 HHKVNDAFCAT
+153 LFYAPIVDAPAT
-164 VNKTKEQVQ
+164 AGPGTTTTPADPDDVLGAVYVSYPADELQNSYGTAYSSAGATFVVDSSGTIVLDANRGADEAVQ
-173 GRGHAYIWDVEADD
+173 GSLSALINDNADSAQVSSLLAGIASD
-187 PACIESERRVMA
+187 TSGSLVMTLDGA
-199 AKSTIVSEETVQT
+199 DQFVFYTPISAKSGWSLVTILPLSVVE
-212 SDGTRLLTTYKSPL
+212 SDGTQIVGITNQSVYSAIGA
-226 YNIDGSVMGTVG
+226 NIDTAIFIVDRKERLIEAVFEN
-238 VGIDVTQERAYE
+238 TQ
-250 DEIVEK
+250 
-256 NHTMETIFTTM
+256 
-267 ECGVITHSLDGT
+267 
-279 RLLGI
+279 
-284 NQAALDILGYD
+284 DILGIPARDFFVPNELSPNEAYTHVAAIVHSGAGD
-295 SAEDLMAAGFDM
+295 KARTWEFEAHNPALGRSQWLRMTARPVMLAEREKTIFSLTDVTADHEIRARLERAATAAED
-307 VAPSVVDEDAGK
+307 
-319 MRESIA
+319 
-325 TLKNV
+325 
-330 GDSVSTEY
+330 
-338 RVRHDNGDIVHVMG
+338 
-352 NVKLIESDGELLL
+352 
-365 QRYLLDYTDK
+365 
-375 KKEEVRKE
+375 
-383 RRQRDLIQA
+383 
-392 LSEDYLLVCSFS
+392 
-404 LDTKAGEALRVSGD
+404 
-418 RLRKL
+418 
-423 DELFA
+423 
-428 GELNLDSC
+428 
-436 LGGYINEAVVEE
+436 
-448 DQAMLRDAL
+448 
-457 SAESLITRL
+457 
-466 TDESRIH
+466 
-473 VNYRINHGD
+473 
-482 ATEYCQATVV
+482 
-492 RGGDWPQAHN
+492 
-502 IVLGLRSV
+502 
-510 DVQTREEMK
+510 
-519 KKALLEEALT
+519 
-529 QANKANAAKS
+529 ANRAKS
-539 AFLSNMSHDIRTPM
+539 SFLSSMSHDIRTPM

-566 ADNPAHVRDYNR
+566 VDNPAHVRDYNR

-604 TTLAASAFALSGT
+604 TTLAESAFALSGT

-685 RHGKLQHLRIIVR
+685 RHGELQHLRIIVR

-774 GTEGDGGKRA
+774 GSEGGDGKRA
-784 GDASGADGNALAH
+784 GDASGTGGNALAH

-830 EEAVAKFGMS
+830 EEAVAKFRES

-898 MNAHVAKPIDVHALE
+898 MNAHVAKPIDVHNLE
-913 RVVAKLSQ
+913 RVVAELS

>member
-1 MYHCPVTFYLVGLPD
+1 MV
-16 EIARIIEDAQP
+16 
-27 QPSFTHHF
+27 
-35 TRSDEP
+35 
-41 EEALTAQAS
+41 ALMVYRRRREHRYEQYIQSVYS
-50 AIFADATGH
+50 AIGA
-59 DAAAWAR
+59 
-66 VFAAHRQATT
+66 
-76 TVTLIVS
+76 
-83 HDQAPAV
+83 
-90 EPYFND
+90 
-96 IADLWIAPLSAA
+96 
-108 EASWR
+108 
-113 FNHWQRACKRYADSW
+113 
-128 ETSQYLEATIN
+128 
-139 SIPSLVWYKSKDGI
+139 
-153 HHKVNDAFCAT
+153 
-164 VNKTKEQVQ
+164 
-173 GRGHAYIWDVEADD
+173 
-187 PACIESERRVMA
+187 
-199 AKSTIVSEETVQT
+199 
-212 SDGTRLLTTYKSPL
+212 
-226 YNIDGSVMGTVG
+226 NIDTAIFIVDRKERLIEAVFEN
-238 VGIDVTQERAYE
+238 TQ
-250 DEIVEK
+250 
-256 NHTMETIFTTM
+256 
-267 ECGVITHSLDGT
+267 
-279 RLLGI
+279 
-284 NQAALDILGYD
+284 DILGIPARDFFVPNELSPNEAYTHVAAIVHSGAGD
-295 SAEDLMAAGFDM
+295 KARTWEFEAHNPALGRSQWLRMTARPVMLAEREKTIFSLTDVTADHEIRARLERAATAAEDAN
-307 VAPSVVDEDAGK
+307 
-319 MRESIA
+319 R
-325 TLKNV
+325 
-330 GDSVSTEY
+330 
-338 RVRHDNGDIVHVMG
+338 
-352 NVKLIESDGELLL
+352 
-365 QRYLLDYTDK
+365 
-375 KKEEVRKE
+375 
-383 RRQRDLIQA
+383 
-392 LSEDYLLVCSFS
+392 
-404 LDTKAGEALRVSGD
+404 TKS
-418 RLRKL
+418 
-423 DELFA
+423 
-428 GELNLDSC
+428 S
-436 LGGYINEAVVEE
+436 
-448 DQAMLRDAL
+448 
-457 SAESLITRL
+457 
-466 TDESRIH
+466 
-473 VNYRINHGD
+473 
-482 ATEYCQATVV
+482 
-492 RGGDWPQAHN
+492 
-502 IVLGLRSV
+502 
-510 DVQTREEMK
+510 
-519 KKALLEEALT
+519 
-529 QANKANAAKS
+529 
-539 AFLSNMSHDIRTPM
+539 FLSSMSHDIRTPM

-604 TTLAASAFALSGT
+604 TTLAESAFALSGT

-685 RHGKLQHLRIIVR
+685 RHGELQHLRIIVR

-713 DSFTREESSLTNKV
+713 NSFTREESSLTNKV

-774 GTEGDGGKRA
+774 GSEGGDGKRA
-784 GDASGADGNALAH
+784 GDASGTDGNALAH

-898 MNAHVAKPIDVHALE
+898 MNAHVAKPIDVHTLE
-913 RVVAKLSQ
+913 RVVAELS

>member
-1 MYHCPVTFYLVGLPD
+1 MHAVKVDSRKIMAAGLVIVAVFAAVAITVNLFYLGQIQSLVRNTTTTSVMELATARAHYLD
-16 EIARIIEDAQP
+16 ECLASDQNSVKSLAHFIADVTP
-27 QPSFTHHF
+27 QEARDQVKDFISTH
-35 TRSDEP
+35 
-41 EEALTAQAS
+41 EA
-50 AIFADATGH
+50 
-59 DAAAWAR
+59 AAAWIR
-66 VFAAHRQATT
+66 
-76 TVTLIVS
+76 
-83 HDQAPAV
+83 
-90 EPYFND
+90 
-96 IADLWIAPLSAA
+96 
-108 EASWR
+108 
-113 FNHWQRACKRYADSW
+113 
-128 ETSQYLEATIN
+128 
-139 SIPSLVWYKSKDGI
+139 SKDGTTWCSSSETDLYDPALEDELFSPAMAGKTGSSEMYLGHGGERRI
-153 HHKVNDAFCAT
+153 LFYAPIVDAPVTAGPGTAAAPADPDDVLGAVYVSYPADELQNSYGTAYSSAGAT
-164 VNKTKEQVQ
+164 FVVDSSGTIVLDANRGADEAVQ
-173 GRGHAYIWDVEADD
+173 GSLSALINDNADSAQVSSLLAGIASD
-187 PACIESERRVMA
+187 TSGSLVMTLDGA
-199 AKSTIVSEETVQT
+199 DQFVFYTPISAKSGWSLVTILPLSVVE
-212 SDGTRLLTTYKSPL
+212 SDGTQIVGITNQMVAVLAVAVAVAAAAMVALMVYRRRREHRYEQYIQSV
-226 YNIDGSVMGTVG
+226 YSAIGANIDTAIFIVDRKERLIEAVFEN
-238 VGIDVTQERAYE
+238 TQ
-250 DEIVEK
+250 
-256 NHTMETIFTTM
+256 
-267 ECGVITHSLDGT
+267 
-279 RLLGI
+279 
-284 NQAALDILGYD
+284 DILGIPARDFFVPNELSPNEAYANVAAIVHSGAGD
-295 SAEDLMAAGFDM
+295 KARTWEFEADNPIRARLERAATAAED
-307 VAPSVVDEDAGK
+307 
-319 MRESIA
+319 
-325 TLKNV
+325 
-330 GDSVSTEY
+330 
-338 RVRHDNGDIVHVMG
+338 
-352 NVKLIESDGELLL
+352 
-365 QRYLLDYTDK
+365 
-375 KKEEVRKE
+375 
-383 RRQRDLIQA
+383 
-392 LSEDYLLVCSFS
+392 
-404 LDTKAGEALRVSGD
+404 
-418 RLRKL
+418 
-423 DELFA
+423 
-428 GELNLDSC
+428 
-436 LGGYINEAVVEE
+436 
-448 DQAMLRDAL
+448 
-457 SAESLITRL
+457 
-466 TDESRIH
+466 
-473 VNYRINHGD
+473 
-482 ATEYCQATVV
+482 
-492 RGGDWPQAHN
+492 
-502 IVLGLRSV
+502 
-510 DVQTREEMK
+510 
-519 KKALLEEALT
+519 
-529 QANKANAAKS
+529 ANRAKS
-539 AFLSNMSHDIRTPM
+539 SFLSSMSHDIRTPM

-590 INDVLDMSKIEAGK
+590 INDVLGMSKIEAGK

-628 TDAKNQVFTVEVDKV
+628 TDAKNQVFTVEVDKI

-685 RHGKLQHLRIIVR
+685 RHGELQHLRIIVR

-774 GTEGDGGKRA
+774 GSEGGDGKRA
-784 GDASGADGNALAH
+784 GDASGTDGNALAH

-840 APGTFDM
+840 APDTFDM

-893 ALACG
+893 ALAAG
-898 MNAHVAKPIDVHALE
+898 MNAHVAKPIDVHTLE
-913 RVVAKLSQ
+913 RVVAKLSR

>member
-1 MYHCPVTFYLVGLPD
+1 MHAVKVDSRKIMAAGLVIVAVFAAVAITVNLFYLGQIQSLVRNTTTTSVMELATARARYLD
-16 EIARIIEDAQP
+16 ECLTSDQNSVKSLAHFIADITP
-27 QPSFTHHF
+27 QEARDQVKDFISTH
-35 TRSDEP
+35 
-41 EEALTAQAS
+41 EA
-50 AIFADATGH
+50 
-59 DAAAWAR
+59 AAAWIR
-66 VFAAHRQATT
+66 
-76 TVTLIVS
+76 
-83 HDQAPAV
+83 
-90 EPYFND
+90 
-96 IADLWIAPLSAA
+96 
-108 EASWR
+108 
-113 FNHWQRACKRYADSW
+113 
-128 ETSQYLEATIN
+128 
-139 SIPSLVWYKSKDGI
+139 SKDGTTWCSSSETDLYDPALEDELFGPAMAGETGSSEMYLGHAGERRI
-153 HHKVNDAFCAT
+153 LFYAPIVDAPAT
-164 VNKTKEQVQ
+164 AGPGTTTTPADPDDVLGAVYVSYPADELQNSYGTAYSSAGATFVVDSSGTIVLDANRGADEAVQ
-173 GRGHAYIWDVEADD
+173 GSLSALINDNADSAQVSSLLAGIASD
-187 PACIESERRVMA
+187 TSGSLVMTLDGA
-199 AKSTIVSEETVQT
+199 DQFVFYTPISAKSGWSLVTILPLSVVE
-212 SDGTRLLTTYKSPL
+212 SDGTQIVGITNQMVAVLAVAVAVAAAAMVALMVYRRRREHRYEQYIQSV
-226 YNIDGSVMGTVG
+226 YSAIGANIDTAIFIV
-238 VGIDVTQERAYE
+238 DRKERLIEAVFE
-250 DEIVEK
+250 NI
-256 NHTMETIFTTM
+256 
-267 ECGVITHSLDGT
+267 
-279 RLLGI
+279 
-284 NQAALDILGYD
+284 QDILGIPARDFFVPNELSPNEAY
-295 SAEDLMAAGFDM
+295 ANVAA
-307 VAPSVVDEDAGK
+307 
-319 MRESIA
+319 
-325 TLKNV
+325 
-330 GDSVSTEY
+330 
-338 RVRHDNGDIVHVMG
+338 IVHSG
-352 NVKLIESDGELLL
+352 AG
-365 QRYLLDYTDK
+365 DK
-375 KKEEVRKE
+375 
-383 RRQRDLIQA
+383 A
-392 LSEDYLLVCSFS
+392 
-404 LDTKAGEALRVSGD
+404 
-418 RLRKL
+418 
-423 DELFA
+423 
-428 GELNLDSC
+428 
-436 LGGYINEAVVEE
+436 
-448 DQAMLRDAL
+448 
-457 SAESLITRL
+457 
-466 TDESRIH
+466 
-473 VNYRINHGD
+473 
-482 ATEYCQATVV
+482 
-492 RGGDWPQAHN
+492 
-502 IVLGLRSV
+502 
-510 DVQTREEMK
+510 
-519 KKALLEEALT
+519 
-529 QANKANAAKS
+529 
-539 AFLSNMSHDIRTPM
+539 RTWE
-553 NAILGFSTLIDRE
+553 FE

-774 GTEGDGGKRA
+774 GSEGGDGKRA
-784 GDASGADGNALAH
+784 GDASGTGGNALAH

-847 IFMDVQMPV
+847 IFVDVQMPV

-913 RVVAKLSQ
+913 RVVAELS

>member
-1 MYHCPVTFYLVGLPD
+1 MHAVKVDSRKIMAAGLVIVAVFAAVAITVNLFYLGQIQSLVRNTTTTSVMELATARAHYLD
-16 EIARIIEDAQP
+16 ECLASDQNSVKSLAHFIADVTP
-27 QPSFTHHF
+27 QEARDQVKDFISTH
-35 TRSDEP
+35 
-41 EEALTAQAS
+41 EA
-50 AIFADATGH
+50 
-59 DAAAWAR
+59 AAAWIR
-66 VFAAHRQATT
+66 
-76 TVTLIVS
+76 
-83 HDQAPAV
+83 
-90 EPYFND
+90 
-96 IADLWIAPLSAA
+96 
-108 EASWR
+108 
-113 FNHWQRACKRYADSW
+113 
-128 ETSQYLEATIN
+128 
-139 SIPSLVWYKSKDGI
+139 SKDGTTWCSSSETDLYDPALEDELFSPAMAGKTGSSEMYLGHAGERRI
-153 HHKVNDAFCAT
+153 LFYAPIVDAPVTAGPGTTAT
-164 VNKTKEQVQ
+164 PADPGDVLGAVYVSYPADELQNSYGTAYSSAGATFVVDSSGTIVLDANRGADEAVQ
-173 GRGHAYIWDVEADD
+173 GSLSALINDNADSAQVSSLLAGIASD
-187 PACIESERRVMA
+187 TSGSLVMTLDGA
-199 AKSTIVSEETVQT
+199 DQFVFYTPISAKSGWSLVTILPLSVVE
-212 SDGTRLLTTYKSPL
+212 SDGTQIVGITNQMVAVLAVAVAVAAAAMVALMVYRRRREHRYEQYIQSV
-226 YNIDGSVMGTVG
+226 YSAIGANIDTAIFIVDRKERLIEAVFEN
-238 VGIDVTQERAYE
+238 TQ
-250 DEIVEK
+250 
-256 NHTMETIFTTM
+256 
-267 ECGVITHSLDGT
+267 
-279 RLLGI
+279 
-284 NQAALDILGYD
+284 DILGIPARDFFVPNELSPNEAYANVAAIVHSGAGD
-295 SAEDLMAAGFDM
+295 KARTWEFEADNPALGRSQWLRMTARPVMLAEREKTIFSLTDVTADHEIRARLERAATAAED
-307 VAPSVVDEDAGK
+307 
-319 MRESIA
+319 
-325 TLKNV
+325 
-330 GDSVSTEY
+330 
-338 RVRHDNGDIVHVMG
+338 
-352 NVKLIESDGELLL
+352 
-365 QRYLLDYTDK
+365 
-375 KKEEVRKE
+375 
-383 RRQRDLIQA
+383 
-392 LSEDYLLVCSFS
+392 
-404 LDTKAGEALRVSGD
+404 
-418 RLRKL
+418 
-423 DELFA
+423 
-428 GELNLDSC
+428 
-436 LGGYINEAVVEE
+436 
-448 DQAMLRDAL
+448 
-457 SAESLITRL
+457 
-466 TDESRIH
+466 
-473 VNYRINHGD
+473 
-482 ATEYCQATVV
+482 
-492 RGGDWPQAHN
+492 
-502 IVLGLRSV
+502 
-510 DVQTREEMK
+510 
-519 KKALLEEALT
+519 
-529 QANKANAAKS
+529 ANRAKS
-539 AFLSNMSHDIRTPM
+539 SFLSSMSHDIRTPM

-604 TTLAASAFALSGT
+604 TTLEASAFALSGT

-685 RHGKLQHLRIIVR
+685 RHGELQHLRIIVR

-738 NLVDLMGGTI
+738 NLVDLTGGTI

>member
-1 MYHCPVTFYLVGLPD
+1 MHAVKVDSRKIMAAGLVIVAVFAAVAITVNLFYLGQIQSLVRNTTTTSVMELATARAHYLD
-16 EIARIIEDAQP
+16 ECLTSDQNSVKSLAHFIADVTP
-27 QPSFTHHF
+27 QEARDQVKDFISTH
-35 TRSDEP
+35 
-41 EEALTAQAS
+41 EA
-50 AIFADATGH
+50 
-59 DAAAWAR
+59 AAAWIR
-66 VFAAHRQATT
+66 
-76 TVTLIVS
+76 
-83 HDQAPAV
+83 
-90 EPYFND
+90 
-96 IADLWIAPLSAA
+96 
-108 EASWR
+108 
-113 FNHWQRACKRYADSW
+113 
-128 ETSQYLEATIN
+128 
-139 SIPSLVWYKSKDGI
+139 SKDGTTWCSSSETDLYDPALEDELFGPAMAGETGSSEMYLGHGGERRI
-153 HHKVNDAFCAT
+153 LFYAPIVDAPVTAGPGTAT
-164 VNKTKEQVQ
+164 TPADPDDVLGAVYVSYPADELQNSYGTAYSSAGATFVVDSSGTIVLDANHGADEAVQ
-173 GRGHAYIWDVEADD
+173 GSLSALINDNADSSQISSLLAGIASD
-187 PACIESERRVMA
+187 TSGSLVMTLDGA
-199 AKSTIVSEETVQT
+199 DQFVFYTPISAKSGWSLVTILPLSVVE
-212 SDGTRLLTTYKSPL
+212 SDGTQIVGITNQMVAVLAVAVAVAAAAMVALMVYRRRREHRYEQYIQSV
-226 YNIDGSVMGTVG
+226 YSAIGANIDTAIFIVDRKERLIEAVFEN
-238 VGIDVTQERAYE
+238 TQ
-250 DEIVEK
+250 
-256 NHTMETIFTTM
+256 
-267 ECGVITHSLDGT
+267 
-279 RLLGI
+279 
-284 NQAALDILGYD
+284 DILGIPARDFFVPNELSPNEAYANVAAIVHSGAGD
-295 SAEDLMAAGFDM
+295 KARTWEFDVTADHEIRARLERAATAAED
-307 VAPSVVDEDAGK
+307 
-319 MRESIA
+319 
-325 TLKNV
+325 
-330 GDSVSTEY
+330 
-338 RVRHDNGDIVHVMG
+338 
-352 NVKLIESDGELLL
+352 
-365 QRYLLDYTDK
+365 
-375 KKEEVRKE
+375 
-383 RRQRDLIQA
+383 
-392 LSEDYLLVCSFS
+392 
-404 LDTKAGEALRVSGD
+404 
-418 RLRKL
+418 
-423 DELFA
+423 
-428 GELNLDSC
+428 
-436 LGGYINEAVVEE
+436 
-448 DQAMLRDAL
+448 
-457 SAESLITRL
+457 
-466 TDESRIH
+466 
-473 VNYRINHGD
+473 
-482 ATEYCQATVV
+482 
-492 RGGDWPQAHN
+492 
-502 IVLGLRSV
+502 
-510 DVQTREEMK
+510 
-519 KKALLEEALT
+519 
-529 QANKANAAKS
+529 ANRAKS
-539 AFLSNMSHDIRTPM
+539 SFLSSMSHDIRTPM

-685 RHGKLQHLRIIVR
+685 RHSELQHLRIIVR

-738 NLVDLMGGTI
+738 NLIDLMGGTI

-784 GDASGADGNALAH
+784 GNASGTDGNALAH

-867 AMDRPD
+867 AMDRHD

-913 RVVAKLSQ
+913 RVVAELSQ